1 MSMVILNRM
10 ATCVRQSVVIPF
22 EMIDEDLHTARRRA
36 RRWDELH
43 ESRTAITGMM
53 RDAGQEFDATVEAG
67 LGAYT
72 RELATMEREL
82 AEVGPARELYEELLV
97 RRERRMTGSADPRGA
112 ELLEIGRMLAE
123 LDVELPARERAKA
136 AGFAVL
142 DGGGDREETVAAFV
156 RDVGA
161 LGMTV
166 TPDVADGEVEGVVAG
181 LEERCEELGRLRD
194 TLHAR
199 REELLLA
206 G

>member
-1 MSMVILNRM
+1 
-10 ATCVRQSVVIPF
+10 
-22 EMIDEDLHTARRRA
+22 MIDEDLHTARRRA

-43 ESRTAITGMM
+43 ESRTAITGLM
-53 RDAGQEFDATVEAG
+53 RDAGQEFDAPAEAG
-67 LGAYT
+67 PGAYT
-72 RELATMEREL
+72 RELATVEREL

-123 LDVELPARERAKA
+123 LDVELPARERARA

-181 LEERCEELGRLRD
+181 LEERCAELGRLRD